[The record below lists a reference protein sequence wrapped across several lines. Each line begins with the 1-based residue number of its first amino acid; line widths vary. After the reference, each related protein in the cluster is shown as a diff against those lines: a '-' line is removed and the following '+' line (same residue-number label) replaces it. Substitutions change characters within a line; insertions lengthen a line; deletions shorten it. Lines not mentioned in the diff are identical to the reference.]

1 MEQQKIMTHIT
12 KGLIIG
18 LIAIVMG
25 IAAYMGGFD
34 QQSWYRWTSTLI
46 MCGLIIWACIYY
58 AQQLDGRVT
67 FGNVFA
73 HGFKTSVVIALL
85 IVIYFI
91 LSTTIIFPEMKDK
104 AIETAREQMEKDGKM
119 SEEQINQGLEIAKK
133 FFIAFGIGGVILG
146 TLIAG
151 AIASLIGAAAAKKKP
166 VNPLDQLPS

>member
-1 MEQQKIMTHIT
+1 
-12 KGLIIG
+12 
-18 LIAIVMG
+18 
-25 IAAYMGGFD
+25 
-34 QQSWYRWTSTLI
+34 
-46 MCGLIIWACIYY
+46 
-58 AQQLDGRVT
+58 
-67 FGNVFA
+67 
-73 HGFKTSVVIALL
+73 
-85 IVIYFI
+85 
-91 LSTTIIFPEMKDK
+91 MKDK